1 MAASEGKLI
10 VAYLRVSTDAQTTGN
25 GLAQQRAE
33 ISAYA
38 AFHGIEIDEWV
49 ADAATGTSGSRESL
63 DLLKLQASSGKLGRI
78 IIDRMDRLARDLAV
92 SEALYLFFKTHG
104 VEIVFVQQSFSDTV
118 SGTLMRQ
125 MCAAIA
131 QYQKS
136 ELLIR
141 MRACKQAAL
150 KNGKFIGGGV
160 PFGYRKGVSPGVLE
174 IDEKAARTV
183 RYIFELYSLG
193 MSSVKI
199 AAKLNEM
206 GYTAAKGGKFHNPAV
221 LDIVKRLDF
230 YRGRTTL
237 HRTSISTTAPVHPP
251 ILTTGDLHMNVRQS
265 PSA

>member
-1 MAASEGKLI
+1 MATSEGKLI

-49 ADAATGTSGSRESL
+49 ADAATGMTGSRESL
-63 DLLKLQASSGKLGRI
+63 DLLKIQAETGKLGRI

-92 SEALYLFFKTHG
+92 SEALYTFFKSHN
-104 VEIVFVQQSFSDTV
+104 VEMTFVQQSFSDTI

-136 ELLIR
+136 DLLIR
-141 MRACKQAAL
+141 MRSCKQAAL

-160 PFGYRKGVSPGVLE
+160 PFGYSKGATPGVLE
-174 IDEKAARTV
+174 IDQKAARTV

-193 MSSVKI
+193 LSSVKV
-199 AAKLNEM
+199 AEKLNEM
-206 GYTAAKGGKFHNPAV
+206 GYAAPRGGRFHNSTV

-237 HRTSISTTAPVHPP
+237 HRSATAASPVHPP
-251 ILTTGDLHMNVRQS
+251 ILIGDSNMNVRQQ
-265 PSA
+265 SASA